1 MIALMLQS
9 SLTIP
14 TINTST
20 VIYTGSTSGQATV
33 GAQAVAGTPSIK
45 WPTTSG
51 TVPTTAT
58 TPILLDAVTG
68 VISCPT
74 CATSTAA
81 ASPIVAS
88 RALAQTLNL
97 SSFTGL
103 VTVGY
108 AASGDGGG
116 ATFKKITS
124 GNFID
129 SFVATGSVS
138 AAGTCS
144 TNGTFY
150 GVSPTGGTGGKLQ
163 GIVVI
168 AGGVMTSFTPTGSKG
183 NAYTAGNALTIP
195 NGSYNGS
202 TLTCSV
208 SPQWTVATVTTP
220 SASFTD
226 SVGTKFQYVVD
237 NGNFPNVRQFGAKLD
252 RAGKANDGLATN
264 DQAAVQNAL
273 NFTGYGVSNV
283 DTGGYAGGKVIVP
296 AGTALICNGLMVPF
310 SVKLSGVSNSGTTL
324 KQCDAGRFHA
334 TVHHARRPPE
344 PPDGALCWH

>member
-1 MIALMLQS
+1 MFASFTRRIALAAAFVASISPAIAQIPNYTLPGQTVVGRSQNGTGPAQAISFNTLIAAMLQS

-14 TINTST
+14 TINTNS
-20 VIYTGSTSGQATV
+20 VVYRGATSGQVAV
-33 GAQAVAGTPSIK
+33 SAQAVAGTPSIK

-51 TVPTTAT
+51 TVATTAT
-58 TPILLDAVTG
+58 APILLDAVTG

-74 CATSTAA
+74 CATSTSAA
-81 ASPIVAS
+81 TPVLAS

-97 SSFTGL
+97 ASFDGII
-103 VTVGY
+103 TVGY
-108 AASGDGGG
+108 ALAGDGGG
-116 ATFKKITS
+116 ASFKRITS

-208 SPQWTVATVTTP
+208 SPQWTVATVTPP

-226 SVGTKFQYVVD
+226 SVGTKFQYVVN
-237 NGNFPNVRQFGAKLD
+237 NGNFSNVRQFGAKLD
-252 RAGKANDGLATN
+252 RAGKANDGWQPMTKPRYR
-264 DQAAVQNAL
+264 
-273 NFTGYGVSNV
+273 T
-283 DTGGYAGGKVIVP
+283 
-296 AGTALICNGLMVPF
+296 
-310 SVKLSGVSNSGTTL
+310 
-324 KQCDAGRFHA
+324 R
-334 TVHHARRPPE
+334 
-344 PPDGALCWH
+344 